1 MQIET
6 EIKASPHRTY
16 FMTNEGIGST
26 SIGGGL
32 SLSSYGVASLLDEAK
47 EERDGCVILF

>member
-26 SIGGGL
+26 SIGGL
-32 SLSSYGVASLLDEAK
+32 I
-47 EERDGCVILF
+47 VIFLRSCFIIG